1 MVIVGDI
8 ASSDKSIESG
18 DGNDGT
24 DVKSLLNGERRR
36 RRRRDAPALTKSEEK
51 EIDEEEPQY
60 PDAQGVSS
68 STCSSNTVYC
78 HQIRIMKTL
87 DIQFSGKTNCRFTY
101 N

>member
-36 RRRRDAPALTKSEEK
+36 RRRRDTPAVTKAEEK

-60 PDAQGVSS
+60 PDAQGVSA
-68 STCSSNTVYC
+68 STCSSNTFYC
-78 HQIRIMKTL
+78 HRIMRMATL
-87 DIQFSGKTNCRFTY
+87 DIQFSGKTNCHFMY

>member
-24 DVKSLLNGERRR
+24 DVKSLLNGERRGR
-36 RRRRDAPALTKSEEK
+36 RRRNAPTVNKAEEK

-60 PDAQGVSS
+60 PDAQGVS
-68 STCSSNTVYC
+68 
-78 HQIRIMKTL
+78 L
-87 DIQFSGKTNCRFTY
+87 
-101 N
+101 

>member
-8 ASSDKSIESG
+8 ASNDKSIESG

-36 RRRRDAPALTKSEEK
+36 RRRRDAPAVTKSEEK

>member
-8 ASSDKSIESG
+8 ASSDQSIESG
-18 DGNDGT
+18 DGNDGA

-36 RRRRDAPALTKSEEK
+36 RRRRDAPAVTKAEEK
-51 EIDEEEPQY
+51 EIIEEEPQY

-87 DIQFSGKTNCRFTY
+87 DIQFSGKTNCHFMY

>member
-24 DVKSLLNGERRR
+24 DVKSLLNGEHRR
-36 RRRRDAPALTKSEEK
+36 RRRRDAPAVTKEEEK
-51 EIDEEEPQY
+51 EMDEEEPQY
-60 PDAQGVSS
+60 PDAQGVRS
-68 STCSSNTVYC
+68 STCSSNTFYC
-78 HQIRIMKTL
+78 HQIMILETL

>member
-1 MVIVGDI
+1 MVIVADV

-36 RRRRDAPALTKSEEK
+36 RRRRDAPAVTKAEEK

-68 STCSSNTVYC
+68 STCSSKTVYC
-78 HQIRIMKTL
+78 HQIMMMETL
-87 DIQFSGKTNCRFTY
+87 DIQFSVKTNCRFTY
-101 N
+101 T

>member
-8 ASSDKSIESG
+8 ASSDQSIESG
-18 DGNDGT
+18 DGNDGA

-36 RRRRDAPALTKSEEK
+36 RRRRDAPAVTKAEEK

-87 DIQFSGKTNCRFTY
+87 DIQFSGKANCHFMY

>member
-8 ASSDKSIESG
+8 ASNDKSIESG

-36 RRRRDAPALTKSEEK
+36 RRRRDAPAVTKAEEK

-87 DIQFSGKTNCRFTY
+87 DIQFLGKTNCRFTY

>member
-8 ASSDKSIESG
+8 DSSDKSIESG

-36 RRRRDAPALTKSEEK
+36 RRRRDAPAVTKSEEK

>member
-1 MVIVGDI
+1 MVIVGDV

-36 RRRRDAPALTKSEEK
+36 RRRRDAPAVTKAEEK
-51 EIDEEEPQY
+51 DIDEEEPQY

>member
-24 DVKSLLNGERRR
+24 DVKSLLNEERRR
-36 RRRRDAPALTKSEEK
+36 RRRRDAPTVTKSEEK

-60 PDAQGVSS
+60 PDAQGVS
-68 STCSSNTVYC
+68 
-78 HQIRIMKTL
+78 L
-87 DIQFSGKTNCRFTY
+87 
-101 N
+101 

>member
-1 MVIVGDI
+1 MVIVADV

-24 DVKSLLNGERRR
+24 DVKSLLNGKRRR
-36 RRRRDAPALTKSEEK
+36 RRRRDAPAVTKSEEK

-68 STCSSNTVYC
+68 STCSSNTFKC
-78 HQIRIMKTL
+78 HQIMLIETL
-87 DIQFSGKTNCRFTY
+87 DIQFSGKTNCRFMY

>member
-36 RRRRDAPALTKSEEK
+36 RRRRDAPAVSKVDEK

-68 STCSSNTVYC
+68 YSYQLLPLILFTA
-78 HQIRIMKTL
+78 MK
-87 DIQFSGKTNCRFTY
+87 
-101 N
+101 